1 MSDHEPHQV
10 SLGKIYMAM
19 GCFLLFFGGVVLLS
33 ILFTD
38 TGIGKVTNLGAGSML
53 TVISSSMIYY
63 GYRTKKKGELEI
75 KR

>member
-1 MSDHEPHQV
+1 MSEQESHQV

-19 GCFLLFFGGVVLLS
+19 GYFLLFFGGVILFS

-38 TGIGKVTNLGAGSML
+38 TGIGKLTNLGAGSIL
-53 TVISSSMIYY
+53 TLISGSMIYY

-75 KR
+75 Q